1 MQSPPWRDK
10 AARAH
15 ITKHLHSNL
24 YKLLDAFFFS
34 SEAIYKQGDIASF
47 FPGYLFLFVL
57 FVTLNSTRFF
67 QGNTVSSSLVR

>member
-47 FPGYLFLFVL
+47 FPGGYIFVCFISYPKQHSFLPWEY
-57 FVTLNSTRFF
+57 S
-67 QGNTVSSSLVR
+67 